1 MPERCIP
8 RTRRA
13 GRAGVWSDVM
23 KRGEPL
29 AGSGRAAGSG
39 AGAPCRTWLRGR
51 AARVVLRL
59 WTATRLLQA
68 GAGGACS
75 FRQAVGPENNEIR
88 LRFQREWLFRGG
100 GAPSPSRLRCP
111 KRPSES
117 PRQAG
122 EGQGRPPASG
132 GPDLSSPACRRSSRS
147 PHAGG
152 PEPDTVRRADCG
164 WRDGGDPA
172 RPAAPEP
179 DAPCRRAVR
188 KCPAPGGGGSARSGH
203 RPFTL
208 SALACGGRS
217 CAEGVFHV
225 RRLADPVASLHPA
238 FPGAETC
245 DPQRGAAAARCA
257 GPARRARPRPL
268 RAARR
273 PGRGGRGIW
282 WARAPKGPGQGG
294 RRPLRSGTRRR
305 RSGVS
310 SPRSRA
316 GRPSCWPR
324 ERGSSSP
331 PRAGAR

>member
-1 MPERCIP
+1 VNLWLGQGGRPDRARERPAGPGCEGG
-8 RTRRA
+8 RRGWSSDY
-13 GRAGVWSDVM
+13 GRR
-23 KRGEPL
+23 RGFFKP
-29 AGSGRAAGSG
+29 GQ
-39 AGAPCRTWLRGR
+39 GAPVPFGR
-51 AARVVLRL
+51 QWGRKTMKFDSAFK
-59 WTATRLLQA
+59 
-68 GAGGACS
+68 GNGFSG
-75 FRQAVGPENNEIR
+75 
-88 LRFQREWLFRGG
+88 GG

-208 SALACGGRS
+208 SA
-217 CAEGVFHV
+217 
-225 RRLADPVASLHPA
+225 
-238 FPGAETC
+238 
-245 DPQRGAAAARCA
+245 
-257 GPARRARPRPL
+257 
-268 RAARR
+268 
-273 PGRGGRGIW
+273 
-282 WARAPKGPGQGG
+282 
-294 RRPLRSGTRRR
+294 
-305 RSGVS
+305 
-310 SPRSRA
+310 
-316 GRPSCWPR
+316 
-324 ERGSSSP
+324 
-331 PRAGAR
+331 